1 MALDYTYDAQI
12 RRYLIQVAR
21 IFIGLQ
27 YSYKDNNGQTL
38 FKKVPLIYASSNVQA
53 ANIMNDNSEN
63 KLQTIPIFSL
73 YLTDIKQDHT
83 RRQDPSY
90 VSIKN
95 VTEREIIN
103 NSYTDKPG
111 NKYSVEMLMPV
122 AYNLTC
128 KIDLITSNESQK
140 FQILEQIMVLF
151 NPEVELQT
159 STNAIDWTALTTIK
173 LMDINITPAANKST
187 INDVTTFTFQIP
199 IYINPPA
206 KVKKDSLIRE
216 IILNIGDMSNYNDD
230 VDINGNKFD
239 EGGII
244 HNSVVTPDDL
254 YLSVKRCYTN
264 KNVYYITLCSDVD
277 ETEVKTTWE
286 DVFSKYGQFTNNET
300 LIYLLYNINSVTI
313 GKNNFYIGRI
323 TKISDTDNTMILTI
337 DENTIPH
344 KKYSNN
350 TIIGVIDPLTTI
362 IDKSQLNVGD
372 SYLLLENINQNT
384 LEYGIIYQSGLP
396 TNYGDYGAYK
406 DDIIEWDGEKWN
418 IKFSAMN
425 NIDNTVYYTNI
436 RNGDYLT
443 FIEGMW
449 RMSIDAIYAP
459 GYWRIDLQ

>member
-1 MALDYTYDAQI
+1 MAMDYAYDAQI
-12 RRYLIQVAR
+12 RRYLIQLAR

-53 ANIMNDNSEN
+53 ANIINDNSEN

-83 RRQDPSY
+83 RRQDPSF
-90 VSIKN
+90 VKINN

-103 NSYTDKPG
+103 GAYTDKPG

-159 STNAIDWTALTTIK
+159 STNAIDWTALSTVK
-173 LMDINITPAANKST
+173 LIDINITPAANKST
-187 INDVTTFTFQIP
+187 INDVTTLTFQIP

-216 IILNIGDMSNYNDD
+216 IILNIGDMSKYNSD
-230 VDINGNKFD
+230 VDIDGDKFD
-239 EGGII
+239 KGGIL
-244 HNSVVTPDDL
+244 HNSIVTPENL
-254 YLSVKRCYTN
+254 YLNVKRCYTN
-264 KNVYYITLCSDVD
+264 KNVYYINLCSDVSD
-277 ETEVKTTWE
+277 TTTDTTWTE
-286 DVFSKYGQFTNNET
+286 LFSQYGQFNNNQT
-300 LIYLLYNINSVTI
+300 LIYLLYNINSITI
-313 GKNNFYIGRI
+313 GKNNFYIGRL
-323 TKISDTDNTMILTI
+323 TKISNEDSRMILTI

-344 KKYSNN
+344 KSYPNN
-350 TIIGVIDPLTTI
+350 IINGVFDPSTTI
-362 IDKSQLNVGD
+362 INKEQLNIGD
-372 SYLLLENINQNT
+372 SYLLLDNINQNT
-384 LEYGIIYQSGLP
+384 KEYGTIYMSNLP

-406 DDIIEWDGEKWN
+406 DDIIKWDGEKWN
-418 IKFSAMN
+418 IIFSAMN
-425 NIDNTVYYTNI
+425 NGDNTVYYTNNN
-436 RNGDYLT
+436 NGDYLT
-443 FIEGMW
+443 FIEGIW
-449 RMSIDAIYAP
+449 RMSIDAVYAP